1 MPDKKEQHEAFVWLW
16 LPNSTTPIVAGRI
29 ERNNE
34 QLVFNYGRSYLDRDE
49 CISIYEPE
57 LPLRSGAIFPRS
69 GLTIAGCVRDA
80 APDAWG
86 RRVILN
92 RLFGIRGTNSDT
104 SVLDELTYLLESG
117 SNRIGA
123 LDFQDSS
130 TEYVPR
136 IAETTPLSELQLAI
150 EKVEKGE
157 LLTPELD
164 QALFHGTS
172 IGGARPKAM
181 IQDEN
186 RTMIAKFASST
197 DTYNVVKAEY
207 VAMCL
212 AARVGLDVAHVH
224 LTSVA
229 EKDVLLIERFDR
241 KKTTV
246 GWTRYLMVSVLT
258 LLGLDE
264 MLARYASYET
274 LAEVVRHRFT
284 SPKNTL
290 HELFGRLVFNILCGN
305 TDDHA
310 RNHAAFWD
318 GSSLTLTPAYDICP
332 QNRAGNVASQAML
345 IVENKREST
354 LATCLKAAPNFHLS
368 ETAAKDI
375 IAHQISTIRN
385 EWDEICEEAT
395 LSEIESNLFSQRM
408 FLNDYVFEGTK
419 KELS

>member
-1 MPDKKEQHEAFVWLW
+1 MPDKRERREAFVWLW

-29 ERNNE
+29 ERNNGG
-34 QLVFNYGRSYLDRDE
+34 LVFNYGQSYLDRDDS
-49 CISIYEPE
+49 ISIYEPE
-57 LPLRSGAIFPRS
+57 LPLRRGAIYPRS

-80 APDAWG
+80 IPDAWG

-123 LDFQDSS
+123 LDFQNSATD
-130 TEYVPR
+130 YVPR
-136 IAETTPLSELQLAI
+136 ITETTTLSELQLAI
-150 EKVEKGE
+150 EKVERGE

-164 QALFHGTS
+164 QVLFHGTS
-172 IGGARPKAM
+172 IGGTRPKAM
-181 IQDEN
+181 IQDDN
-186 RTMIAKFASST
+186 STMIAKFASST

-207 VAMCL
+207 VAMRL
-212 AARVGLDVAHVH
+212 AARVGLDVAQVH

-229 EKDVLLIERFDR
+229 GKDVLLIERFDR
-241 KKTTV
+241 KKSTD
-246 GWTRYLMVSVLT
+246 GWTRNFMVSVLT

-264 MLARYASYET
+264 MVARYASYET
-274 LAEVVRHRFT
+274 LTEVVRHRFA

-290 HELFGRLVFNILCGN
+290 RELFGRIVFNILCGN

-332 QNRAGNVASQAML
+332 QNRSGNVASQAML

-375 IAHQISTIRN
+375 IAHQIITIRS

-395 LSEIESNLFSQRM
+395 LPEVESNLFRQRM
-408 FLNDYVFEGTK
+408 FLNDYVFEGTER
-419 KELS
+419 ELS

>member
-1 MPDKKEQHEAFVWLW
+1 MPDKRERREAFVWLW

-29 ERNNE
+29 ERNNGG
-34 QLVFNYGRSYLDRDE
+34 LVFNYGQSYLDRDDS
-49 CISIYEPE
+49 ISIYEPE
-57 LPLRSGAIFPRS
+57 LPLRRGAIYPRS

-80 APDAWG
+80 IPDAWG

-123 LDFQDSS
+123 LDFQNSATD
-130 TEYVPR
+130 YVPR
-136 IAETTPLSELQLAI
+136 ITETTTLSELQLAI
-150 EKVEKGE
+150 EKVERGE

-172 IGGARPKAM
+172 IGGTRPKAM
-181 IQDEN
+181 IQDDN
-186 RTMIAKFASST
+186 STMIAKFASST

-207 VAMCL
+207 VAMRL
-212 AARVGLDVAHVH
+212 AARVGLDVAQVH

-229 EKDVLLIERFDR
+229 GKDVLLIERFDR
-241 KKTTV
+241 KKSTD
-246 GWTRYLMVSVLT
+246 GWTRNFMVSVLT

-274 LAEVVRHRFT
+274 LTEVVRHRFA

-290 HELFGRLVFNILCGN
+290 RELFGRIVFNILCGN

-332 QNRAGNVASQAML
+332 QNRSGNVASQAML

-375 IAHQISTIRN
+375 IAHQIITIRS

-395 LSEIESNLFSQRM
+395 LPEVESNLFRQRM
-408 FLNDYVFEGTK
+408 FLNDYVFEGTER
-419 KELS
+419 ELS